1 VFSLR
6 NFACKIFLKHYTDET
21 IFKLKRTNIMSDTID
36 SRVMQIV
43 SEQLGVNAQDVTVT
57 SSFVDDLGADSLDTV
72 ELVMALEEEFNVEIP
87 DEEAEKI
94 TTIQQAVDFINS
106 AAE

>member
-1 VFSLR
+1 
-6 NFACKIFLKHYTDET
+6 
-21 IFKLKRTNIMSDTID
+21 MSDTID

-43 SEQLGVNAQDVTVT
+43 SEQLGVNAQDVTMT

-72 ELVMALEEEFNVEIP
+72 ELVMALEEEFNIEIP

-94 TTIQQAVDFINS
+94 TTIQHAVNFINS
-106 AAE
+106 ADE